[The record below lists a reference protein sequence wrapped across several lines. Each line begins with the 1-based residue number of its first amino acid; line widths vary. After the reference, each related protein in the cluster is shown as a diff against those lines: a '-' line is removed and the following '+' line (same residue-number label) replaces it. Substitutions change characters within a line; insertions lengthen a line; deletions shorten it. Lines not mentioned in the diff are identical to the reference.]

1 MLCGSKDSQ
10 NRYRI
15 AVLEIVTRQRLT
27 IGEHRNKKKMKEK
40 VLGYALKAA
49 FATVA
54 TNIEFRIGKEGE
66 QTGRE
71 FLCYLKVGNVTAG
84 TGR

>member
-1 MLCGSKDSQ
+1 
-10 NRYRI
+10 
-15 AVLEIVTRQRLT
+15 
-27 IGEHRNKKKMKEK
+27 MKEK

-54 TNIEFRIGKEGE
+54 TNIEFRTGKEGE